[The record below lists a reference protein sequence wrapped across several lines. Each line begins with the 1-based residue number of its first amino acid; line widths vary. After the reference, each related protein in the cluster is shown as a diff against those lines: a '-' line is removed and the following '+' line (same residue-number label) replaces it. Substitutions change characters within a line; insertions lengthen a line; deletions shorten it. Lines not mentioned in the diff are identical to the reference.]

1 MKLYNRFIAF
11 ATLIAAGAMTMSADV
26 TDWYPETVENRPFTR
41 WWWLGSA
48 VDPEG
53 LTFNLEEFAKKGMGG
68 VEITPIYGVQGNE
81 ANDIIYLSPKWMDM
95 LAYTIKE
102 GDRLGLQIDM
112 NNGTGWPFGGPEITT
127 DESAQKQIIE
137 TWNLQGGKKLK
148 EKIRVNDPRQQKVA
162 TLQAVVAAN
171 GDKRIDVTKYVGKD
185 SLLNWKAPKG
195 DWKIYALFSGRT
207 FQKVKRAA
215 PGGEGYV
222 LNHYDSIAVK
232 NYLAKFDRAFEG
244 RDNILP
250 NTFFND
256 SYEVYGSDWTKNYS
270 MSSSVNTVTSSSFI
284 CRNLPLPTSTPTSAH
299 VCSETTAAPSVGCCM
314 RTSPRFGLTGQIK
327 RGRAY
332 ATSRTVHLPTSSTFM
347 PRSTSPNANPS
358 VRPTLTFPDL
368 YATEPP
374 VRATPTLRCLNL
386 HPLQPM

>member
-1 MKLYNRFIAF
+1 ML
-11 ATLIAAGAMTMSADV
+11 AAGLFPAAAEA
-26 TDWYPETVENRPFTR
+26 TDWYPEITENRPFTR

-81 ANDIIYLSPKWMDM
+81 KNDIPYLSDKWMDM

-137 TWNLQGGKKLK
+137 TWNLPGGKKLK
-148 EKIRVNDPRQQKVA
+148 DKIRVSDPRQQSVA

-195 DWKIYALFSGRT
+195 DWKIYALFAKGRS
-207 FQKVKRAA
+207 KK
-215 PGGEGYV
+215 
-222 LNHYDSIAVK
+222 
-232 NYLAKFDRAFEG
+232 
-244 RDNILP
+244 
-250 NTFFND
+250 
-256 SYEVYGSDWTKNYS
+256 
-270 MSSSVNTVTSSSFI
+270 
-284 CRNLPLPTSTPTSAH
+284 
-299 VCSETTAAPSVGCCM
+299 
-314 RTSPRFGLTGQIK
+314 QI
-327 RGRAY
+327 GRA
-332 ATSRTVHLPTSSTFM
+332 SCRERV
-347 PRSTSPNANPS
+347 
-358 VRPTLTFPDL
+358 
-368 YATEPP
+368 
-374 VRATPTLRCLNL
+374 
-386 HPLQPM
+386 